1 MSDLLVVK
9 LIEIVNAEIRVF
21 NRLLEVLQQEQRALC
36 DDDLPAIEAC
46 IAAKQEGAEEGR
58 RLETERLQVV
68 QKISKR
74 LELEPENC
82 TLSRLVEVVEGWQ
95 GEELARMRE
104 TMMELNQR
112 IRTTN
117 ESNAFLIRQ
126 SMRYTER
133 CLDILSGQPDN
144 RGVYGQFGRAR
155 RGSGLRTI
163 VNRTA

>member
-1 MSDLLVVK
+1 MSDPLVVK

-21 NRLLEVLQQEQRALC
+21 NRLLEVLQQEQQALC
-36 DDDLPAIEAC
+36 EDDLPAIEAC
-46 IAAKQEGAEEGR
+46 VAAKKDAAEEAR
-58 RLETERLQVV
+58 RMETERLLVV
-68 QKISKR
+68 QKLSKL

-104 TMMELNQR
+104 TLMELNQR

-133 CLDILSGQPDN
+133 CLDILSGQPGN
-144 RGVYGQFGRAR
+144 RGVYGQFGRSR
-155 RGSGLRTI
+155 RGSGLRTL

>member
-1 MSDLLVVK
+1 MSDPLVVK
-9 LIEIVNAEIRVF
+9 LIEIVNSEIRVF
-21 NRLLEVLQQEQRALC
+21 NRLLEILQLEQKALC
-36 DDDLPAIEAC
+36 ADDLEAIEGC
-46 IAAKQEGAEEGR
+46 LAAKKEAAEEAR
-58 RLETERLQVV
+58 RMETERLLVV

-74 LELEPENC
+74 LEMEPENC

-104 TMMELNQR
+104 TMMELNRR
-112 IRTTN
+112 IRATN

-133 CLDILSGQPDN
+133 CLDILSGQPGN

-155 RGSGLRTI
+155 RGSGMRTL

>member
-1 MSDLLVVK
+1 MSDPLVVN

-36 DDDLPAIEAC
+36 EDNLPAIEAC
-46 IAAKQEGAEEGR
+46 LAAKQEGAEEGR
-58 RLETERLQVV
+58 RLETERLMVV
-68 QKISKR
+68 EQLSRR
-74 LELEPENC
+74 LAMEPENC

-104 TMMELNQR
+104 TMTELNTR
-112 IRTTN
+112 IRATN

-133 CLDILSGQPDN
+133 CLDILSGQPGN

-155 RGSGLRTI
+155 RGAGLRTL

>member
-1 MSDLLVVK
+1 MSEPLVVK
-9 LIEIVNAEIRVF
+9 LIEIINAEIRVF
-21 NRLLEVLQQEQRALC
+21 NRLLEILQQEQRALC
-36 DDDLPAIEAC
+36 DDDLGAIEAGV
-46 IAAKQEGAEEGR
+46 AAKRDVAEEGR
-58 RLETERLQVV
+58 RLETERLLVV
-68 QKISKR
+68 QKLSRR

-104 TMMELNQR
+104 TIMELSQR

-133 CLDILSGQPDN
+133 CLDILSGQPGN
-144 RGVYGQFGRAR
+144 RGVYGQFGRSR
-155 RGSGLRTI
+155 RGSGLRTL

>member
-1 MSDLLVVK
+1 MSDTQVVK

-36 DDDLPAIEAC
+36 EDDLPAIEAC
-46 IAAKQEGAEEGR
+46 VVCKKEAAEEAR
-58 RLETERLQVV
+58 RLETERLLVV
-68 QKISKR
+68 QKISRR
-74 LELEPENC
+74 LAVEPENC

-104 TMMELNQR
+104 TVIELNKR

-133 CLDILSGQPDN
+133 CLDILSGQPGN
-144 RGVYGQFGRAR
+144 RGVYGQFGRAQ
-155 RGSGLRTI
+155 RGTGLRTL

>member
-1 MSDLLVVK
+1 MSDPLVVK
-9 LIEIVNAEIRVF
+9 LIEIINAEIRVF
-21 NRLLEVLQQEQRALC
+21 NRLLEVLQQEQQALC
-36 DDDLPAIEAC
+36 DDELSAIEAC
-46 IAAKQEGAEEGR
+46 VAAKQEGAEEGR
-58 RLETERLQVV
+58 RLETERLLVV
-68 QKISKR
+68 QKLSRR

-112 IRTTN
+112 IRATN

-133 CLDILSGQPDN
+133 CLDILSGQPGN

-155 RGSGLRTI
+155 RGTGLRTL

>member
-1 MSDLLVVK
+1 MSDPLVVK

-21 NRLLEVLQQEQRALC
+21 NRLLEVLQQEQQALC
-36 DDDLPAIEAC
+36 EDDLPAIEAC
-46 IAAKQEGAEEGR
+46 VAAKKDAAEEAR
-58 RLETERLQVV
+58 RMETERLLVV
-68 QKISKR
+68 QKISKL

-104 TMMELNQR
+104 TLMELNQR

-133 CLDILSGQPDN
+133 CLDILSGQPGN
-144 RGVYGQFGRAR
+144 RGVYGQFGRSR
-155 RGSGLRTI
+155 RGSGLRTL